1 MDVDR
6 AAQLAALKQHPAW
19 PALIAEIEET
29 KQKYMEGI
37 TRVLLKTGVVPE
49 TFEYKRGFL
58 AGMEHLSRYPEG
70 ATKILEREAARVKT
84 EEDEISE

>member
-6 AAQLAALKQHPAW
+6 AAQLASLKAHPAW

-29 KQKYMEGI
+29 KTKYMDGI
-37 TRVLLKTGVVPE
+37 TRILLKTGEIPA

-84 EEDEISE
+84 EEEEVE